1 MTTRSNP
8 YDVGLE
14 KNPANYAALTPVS
27 FIEWSA
33 KVCPNRVAVIHGER
47 RFTWAETYARSRRLA
62 SALVAAGVG
71 VGDTVAALLSNT
83 PEHYEAHFGV
93 PMTGAVLNALNTRLD
108 ARAIAFMLEHGEAK
122 VLLVDREFSTLA
134 ATALGM
140 VDLHPLVI
148 GIDDPVYD
156 GDGELLGAEYE
167 TFLSRGDPEYAWQL
181 PSDEWNAIALSYTSG
196 TTGDP
201 KGVVT
206 HHRGAYLNA
215 IGNVLAW
222 SMPRYPV
229 YLWTLPMFHCN
240 GWCFPWSI
248 AAQSGTNVCLRK
260 VEAATILRLMKEHRV
275 THYCAAPVVH
285 NTLTQTP
292 PEMREGLTHRIE
304 AMVAGASP
312 PSAMIE
318 GLERMNIALTH
329 TYGLT
334 EVYGPSAVCQ
344 KQEEW
349 AECPVNERA
358 VLNGRQGVPYVLQ
371 GDATVLNP
379 ETMERVPADSET
391 MGEIMFRGNIVM
403 KGYLKNPAA
412 TEKAFAGGWFH
423 SGDLAVTHGD
433 GYMKIKDRAKDIIIS
448 GGENISSLEVEEAL
462 FRHPSVFAA
471 AVVAQPNEKWGET
484 PIAFIE
490 LKPDKTVTEQELID
504 HCYARLAR
512 FKVPKSFVFG
522 PLPRTSTGKV
532 QKFVLRERAKSVE
545 AIV

>member
-1 MTTRSNP
+1 
-8 YDVGLE
+8 
-14 KNPANYAALTPVS
+14 
-27 FIEWSA
+27 
-33 KVCPNRVAVIHGER
+33 
-47 RFTWAETYARSRRLA
+47 
-62 SALVAAGVG
+62 
-71 VGDTVAALLSNT
+71 
-83 PEHYEAHFGV
+83 
-93 PMTGAVLNALNTRLD
+93 
-108 ARAIAFMLEHGEAK
+108 
-122 VLLVDREFSTLA
+122 
-134 ATALGM
+134 
-140 VDLHPLVI
+140 
-148 GIDDPVYD
+148 
-156 GDGELLGAEYE
+156 
-167 TFLSRGDPEYAWQL
+167 
-181 PSDEWNAIALSYTSG
+181 
-196 TTGDP
+196 
-201 KGVVT
+201 
-206 HHRGAYLNA
+206 
-215 IGNVLAW
+215 
-222 SMPRYPV
+222 
-229 YLWTLPMFHCN
+229 MFHCN

-260 VEAATILRLMKEHRV
+260 VEAATVLRLMKEHRV

-285 NTLTQTP
+285 NTLIATP

-312 PSAMIE
+312 PSSMIE
-318 GLERMNIALTH
+318 GLERMNIELTH

-349 AECPVNERA
+349 AERSLNERA

-371 GDATVLNP
+371 GDATVLDP
-379 ETMERVPADSET
+379 QTMERVPADGET

-423 SGDLAVTHGD
+423 SGDLAVAHTD

-462 FRHPSVFAA
+462 FRHPAIFAA

-490 LKPDKTVTEQELID
+490 LKPDKSVTEQELID
-504 HCYARLAR
+504 HCYSRLAR

-532 QKFVLRERAKSVE
+532 QKFILRERAKSVE